1 MFNKLSNKE
10 LVTVTHD
17 LAKTLGADTP
27 LLDIAKL
34 LAESATRLDVAIARG
49 NELQRKVEDTEAL
62 MLAMR
67 DDSRESRSRLELI
80 TAECAA
86 LVNYI
91 DGECYTESKRTGT
104 YTCAGINKPA
114 SPATDAMVNEIRAEG
129 VELFAANQIRV
140 AEHHEADNRPVWADE
155 RRISADQAE
164 AFANQLRGCVA
175 KDGE

>member
-67 DDSRESRSRLELI
+67 DDSRESRSKLELI

-86 LVNYI
+86 LINYI
-91 DGECYTESKRTGT
+91 DGDCYTESKRTGV

-114 SPATDAMVNEIRAEG
+114 SPSTDAMVNEIRAEG
-129 VELFAANQIRV
+129 VEQAINHLMNKFEGTGHIGV
-140 AEHHEADNRPVWADE
+140 PVMALE
-155 RRISADQAE
+155 SL
-164 AFANQLRGCVA
+164 ANQLRADAA

>member
-10 LVTVTHD
+10 LVSVTHD

-67 DDSRESRSRLELI
+67 DDSRESRSKLELV

-91 DGECYTESKRTGT
+91 DGECYTESKRTGV

-129 VELFAANQIRV
+129 VELAINYLMNKFEGTGHIGV
-140 AEHHEADNRPVWADE
+140 PVMALE
-155 RRISADQAE
+155 SL
-164 AFANQLRGCVA
+164 ANQLRADAA